1 MGDER
6 KINSRLRTRRGRK
19 IMMVIAGAFLL
30 CVLVLAGLLF
40 AWSPGRPRPFT
51 DSSGRTVSGS
61 VSEKLHLEINGVQQ
75 GMFIKSRDPSN
86 PVLLYLHGGLPDYFL
101 TESYPTGLEDQ
112 FTVCW
117 WELRGSGLS
126 YRAEAEPGAIT
137 AEQLVSDTLEVT
149 RYLRDRFGK
158 DRIFLMGHSGGSFI
172 AIQAAAQ
179 APQLYQA
186 YIGVAQ
192 MSNQLKSEWRAYQF
206 MLSIF
211 RQNGNSRMVRKL
223 ESAPVTMD
231 EGTPAAYLAVRDVA
245 MHSLGI
251 GTTHDIRSVLT
262 GIFLASLRFP
272 EYTVGEKLNLWRAKA
287 SSGVS
292 SLWDTMITTDLS
304 REVPELAIPVYFL
317 EGVYDYTCSY
327 AEARS
332 YFESLK
338 APVKGFYTFENSAH
352 SPIFEE
358 PARVERILR
367 EDVLAGTNGLAD
379 RM

>member
-30 CVLVLAGLLF
+30 CVLVLVGLLL

-126 YRAEAEPGAIT
+126 YRAEAEPGTIT
-137 AEQLVSDTLEVT
+137 ADRLVSDTLEVT

>member
-1 MGDER
+1 
-6 KINSRLRTRRGRK
+6 
-19 IMMVIAGAFLL
+19 
-30 CVLVLAGLLF
+30 
-40 AWSPGRPRPFT
+40 
-51 DSSGRTVSGS
+51 
-61 VSEKLHLEINGVQQ
+61 
-75 GMFIKSRDPSN
+75 
-86 PVLLYLHGGLPDYFL
+86 
-101 TESYPTGLEDQ
+101 
-112 FTVCW
+112 
-117 WELRGSGLS
+117 
-126 YRAEAEPGAIT
+126 
-137 AEQLVSDTLEVT
+137 
-149 RYLRDRFGK
+149 
-158 DRIFLMGHSGGSFI
+158 
-172 AIQAAAQ
+172 
-179 APQLYQA
+179 
-186 YIGVAQ
+186 
-192 MSNQLKSEWRAYQF
+192 
-206 MLSIF
+206 
-211 RQNGNSRMVRKL
+211 
-223 ESAPVTMD
+223 
-231 EGTPAAYLAVRDVA
+231 

-251 GTTHDIRSVLT
+251 GTTHDMRSVLT

-304 REVPELAIPVYFL
+304 QKVPELAIPVYFL

-379 RM
+379 QM